1 MKCKQPRSKPI
12 ELRMMT
18 PMIDI
23 IFLLLVFFVCTANF
37 LPPEKVLPMETTL
50 PGDMV
55 AEMVLPDP
63 VNLDTVLIRIFFED
77 ELRWQIEGNQC
88 SSLRE
93 VQSILRLLR
102 DVKPDIPVI
111 IESAD
116 DVPMENVID
125 VYDVC
130 RSVGLS
136 NIQFS
141 AR

>member
-1 MKCKQPRSKPI
+1 MQYKQPRSKPI

-63 VNLDTVLIRIFFED
+63 VNLDTVLIQIFFED

-93 VQSILRLLR
+93 VQSILRLIR

-116 DVPMENVID
+116 NVPMENVID